1 MTDLENPAMKELVEG
16 GKLKRADI
24 LLTHTKGSLL
34 GALIRFGTGSYW
46 NHALMIYAIRD
57 INQGYNTTFI
67 IESGGS
73 GIDVHNIAHYLEK
86 QDKYDVAV
94 KRFEAPWFQDDTD
107 SGGLRYR
114 RKVRGFALQEI
125 DDKYDHKMIIS
136 IATRILRQIVMGVLF
151 PLQRIKPPEKRRLKK
166 PSFAGVNVRA
176 YICSGFVQW
185 AYYQAVSQVLDED
198 KQDKSPV
205 PEKDDLVKSRLDEIV
220 FNPEKSAPDMENLL
234 LSTTPAD
241 LANCDKLT
249 WKYVIIDGDIKPV
262 STPEDVED
270 FIKSKGKKS

>member
-125 DDKYDHKMIIS
+125 DDKYDHGMIVS
-136 IATRILRQIVMGVLF
+136 IAARILRQIILSILF
-151 PLQRIKPPEKRRLKK
+151 PLQRRKPPEQRKVKISR
-166 PSFAGVNVRA
+166 FAGINVNA

-185 AYYQAVSQVLDED
+185 AYYQAVSRITEEDNLD
-198 KQDKSPV
+198 Q
-205 PEKDDLVKSRLDEIV
+205 SRLQEIIFSPRMGV
-220 FNPEKSAPDMENLL
+220 SDQEGDL

-241 LANCDKLT
+241 LATSDKLS
-249 WKYVIIDGDIKPV
+249 WKYVIINGNIQEVSSPADVDG
-262 STPEDVED
+262 
-270 FIKSKGKKS
+270 FIKFKGKRT